1 MSHAAG
7 VWSFPPPTER
17 KLTAA
22 VAASNVVVLFSVS
35 GGGAFQGCA
44 LFSGQTATEG
54 SRSGVRSEHIRT
66 LFLFV
71 YKPNPQVRLDWI
83 AAQPVS
89 FSIPLVAGLTNAF
102 DEGRR
107 LQTARDGQELDP
119 ASASALLQSMAVI
132 NTILIIIRFIVK

>member
-1 MSHAAG
+1 MTQATTVQQVHGKLDQSPPGTDYQSFILYLFVSRYFIVKPSAGSLAALEAAMSHAAG

-54 SRSGVRSEHIRT
+54 SRSGVRSEHYI
-66 LFLFV
+66 FLFFF
-71 YKPNPQVRLDWI
+71 Y
-83 AAQPVS
+83 
-89 FSIPLVAGLTNAF
+89 
-102 DEGRR
+102 
-107 LQTARDGQELDP
+107 
-119 ASASALLQSMAVI
+119 
-132 NTILIIIRFIVK
+132 

>member
-1 MSHAAG
+1 MKPSAGSLAALEAAMSHAAG

-54 SRSGVRSEHIRT
+54 SRSGVRTEHYIFS
-66 LFLFV
+66 LFINL
-71 YKPNPQVRLDWI
+71 
-83 AAQPVS
+83 
-89 FSIPLVAGLTNAF
+89 IP
-102 DEGRR
+102 R
-107 LQTARDGQELDP
+107 
-119 ASASALLQSMAVI
+119 
-132 NTILIIIRFIVK
+132 

>member
-1 MSHAAG
+1 MVKMGESWDFFLNNSSVVQDGYIVSRYFIVKPSAGSLAALEAAMSHAAG

-54 SRSGVRSEHIRT
+54 SRSGVRSEHYT
-66 LFLFV
+66 FLF
-71 YKPNPQVRLDWI
+71 
-83 AAQPVS
+83 
-89 FSIPLVAGLTNAF
+89 F
-102 DEGRR
+102 
-107 LQTARDGQELDP
+107 LQT
-119 ASASALLQSMAVI
+119 
-132 NTILIIIRFIVK
+132 

>member
-1 MSHAAG
+1 MVKMGESWDFFLNNSSVVQDGYIVSRYFIVKPSAGSLAALEAAMSHAAG

-54 SRSGVRSEHIRT
+54 SRSGVSSEDYIFS
-66 LFLFV
+66 LFINL
-71 YKPNPQVRLDWI
+71 
-83 AAQPVS
+83 
-89 FSIPLVAGLTNAF
+89 IP
-102 DEGRR
+102 R
-107 LQTARDGQELDP
+107 
-119 ASASALLQSMAVI
+119 
-132 NTILIIIRFIVK
+132 